1 VGVVVGYFLRNFH
14 ILVFAFVFISGA
26 VWVALNPDQTVT
38 MIKPVVEDAEELAQ
52 MAETVYVAVAS
63 INFEASVNEAIV
75 VYTAAL
81 RMPSM
86 VLERVD
92 HNLKHASER
101 ITGLGSRSVAPPS
114 ADKLTLREVSAKLKD
129 L

>member
-1 VGVVVGYFLRNFH
+1 
-14 ILVFAFVFISGA
+14 
-26 VWVALNPDQTVT
+26 

-101 ITGLGSRSVAPPS
+101 ITGLGSHSVAPPS

>member
-1 VGVVVGYFLRNFH
+1 
-14 ILVFAFVFISGA
+14 
-26 VWVALNPDQTVT
+26 
-38 MIKPVVEDAEELAQ
+38 MVEDAEELAQ

-92 HNLKHASER
+92 YNLKDAAES
-101 ITGLGSRSVAPPS
+101 IAGFSSLSVAPPS

>member
-1 VGVVVGYFLRNFH
+1 MGYFLRNFH
-14 ILVFAFVFISGA
+14 ILVFAFVFITGA
-26 VWVALNPDQTVT
+26 VWVGLNPDRTMI

-86 VLERVD
+86 VLERVE
-92 HNLKHASER
+92 HNLKDAAEH
-101 ITGLGSRSVAPPS
+101 ITGLGSHSVAPPS

>member
-1 VGVVVGYFLRNFH
+1 MRVVVGYFLRNFH
-14 ILVFAFVFISGA
+14 ILVFTFIFIAGA
-26 VWVALNPDQTVT
+26 VWVGLNPDQTVT
-38 MIKPVVEDAEELAQ
+38 MIKPMVEDAEELAQ
-52 MAETVYVAVAS
+52 MAETVYLAVAS

-92 HNLKHASER
+92 HNLKDVAER
-101 ITGLGSRSVAPPS
+101 IAGFSSRSVAPPS

>member
-1 VGVVVGYFLRNFH
+1 
-14 ILVFAFVFISGA
+14 
-26 VWVALNPDQTVT
+26 

-92 HNLKHASER
+92 HNLKDASER
-101 ITGLGSRSVAPPS
+101 ITGLGSNSVAPPS
-114 ADKLTLREVSAKLKD
+114 TDKLTLREVSAKLKD

>member
-1 VGVVVGYFLRNFH
+1 MSL
-14 ILVFAFVFISGA
+14 
-26 VWVALNPDQTVT
+26 
-38 MIKPVVEDAEELAQ
+38 IKPVVEDAEELGRL
-52 MAETVYVAVAS
+52 AETVYEAVAE
-63 INFEASVNEAIV
+63 IDLEASANEAIA

-92 HNLKHASER
+92 YNLKDAAER
-101 ITGLGSRSVAPPS
+101 IAGFSSRSVAPQS

>member
-1 VGVVVGYFLRNFH
+1 MGYFLRNFH
-14 ILVFAFVFISGA
+14 ILVFAFVFITGA
-26 VWVALNPDQTVT
+26 VWVGLNPDRTVI

-86 VLERVD
+86 VLERME
-92 HNLKHASER
+92 HNLKDAAER
-101 ITGLGSRSVAPPS
+101 ITGLGSHSVAPPS

>member
-1 VGVVVGYFLRNFH
+1 
-14 ILVFAFVFISGA
+14 
-26 VWVALNPDQTVT
+26 
-38 MIKPVVEDAEELAQ
+38 MVEDAEELAQ

-92 HNLKHASER
+92 HNLKDVAER
-101 ITGLGSRSVAPPS
+101 IAGLSSPSVAPLS